1 MRSKDN
7 PADLINV
14 ALEELFRAPCELP
27 GYTTLDAMAAA
38 VRAEVNTGFFQAVT
52 GRLDAA
58 ARARLARLLVVAPVS
73 RRNEFDWLKDVA
85 KAASL
90 GTSKERLAL
99 LGVANTRM
107 VTPRT
112 GVARLGRPFLHPDA
126 RIDSHEAPSVL
137 TDNMMRI
144 STDRRM
150 RTLI

>member
-90 GTSKERLAL
+90 GTSRSAWRCW
-99 LGVANTRM
+99 AWP
-107 VTPRT
+107 TP
-112 GVARLGRPFLHPDA
+112 GW
-126 RIDSHEAPSVL
+126 
-137 TDNMMRI
+137 
-144 STDRRM
+144 
-150 RTLI
+150 